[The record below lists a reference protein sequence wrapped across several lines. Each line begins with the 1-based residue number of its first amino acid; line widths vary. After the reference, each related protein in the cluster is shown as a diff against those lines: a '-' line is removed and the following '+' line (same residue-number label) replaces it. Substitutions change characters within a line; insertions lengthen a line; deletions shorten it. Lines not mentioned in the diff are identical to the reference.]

1 MGLNKTVHIL
11 PLPHIKRP
19 VSFDSL
25 TFPRNNGMNVKS
37 LLLCLIVEPVK
48 DSISNL
54 AVFLA
59 GWRCAY
65 PAYIEQRYQLIARL
79 IVGPCK
85 RSAAGRNSQN
95 ARSQQSDALT
105 RPSSSATAV

>member
-25 TFPRNNGMNVKS
+25 TVPRNNGMNVKS
-37 LLLCLIVEPVK
+37 LLLCFIVEPVK

-65 PAYIEQRYQLIARL
+65 PAYTLVPLLPGGA
-79 IVGPCK
+79 
-85 RSAAGRNSQN
+85 
-95 ARSQQSDALT
+95 ALT
-105 RPSSSATAV
+105 RPTIGTVIAG

>member
-65 PAYIEQRYQLIARL
+65 PAYI
-79 IVGPCK
+79 
-85 RSAAGRNSQN
+85 
-95 ARSQQSDALT
+95 
-105 RPSSSATAV
+105 